1 MWSKCLAA
9 LISLALIGIALI
21 VNARRRT
28 EVNLLTSDAEIV
40 EAKIDSQASP
50 VDPIRTVRFT
60 LFEAGI
66 RPAEMRIKAGLV
78 NLLIEDRTNTATEVV
93 LQKEIATENVV
104 VGRIAKDLTKSRGR
118 NTFRLGPGE
127 YRLYDSGRPTN
138 TAVLQVEP

>member
-1 MWSKCLAA
+1 MWPKCLAA

-28 EVNLLTSDAEIV
+28 EINSLTSSAETV
-40 EAKIDSQASP
+40 EAKLDSQTAP
-50 VDPIRTVRFT
+50 TGPIRTIRFT

-93 LQKEIATENVV
+93 LQREVANENVA
-104 VGRIAKDLTKSRGR
+104 VGRIAKGLTESRGR
-118 NTFRLGPGE
+118 NTFRITPGK
-127 YRLYDSGRPTN
+127 YQLYDSGRPTN
-138 TAVLQVEP
+138 TAMLLVEP